1 MFWLVYIFTAAL
13 LSHFVASIKKKN
25 YFIIFM
31 LVFMICITPAQ
42 IQIQT
47 NYSDYAPS
55 VFVFI
60 FNILLEKDFSTRVLR
75 PLLITI
81 PLTFIFLLLFNFLKR
96 KFFES

>member
-1 MFWLVYIFTAAL
+1 MFWLVYIFAAAL
-13 LSHFVASIKKKN
+13 LSHFIASINKKN

-31 LVFMICITPAQ
+31 LVLMIFITPA
-42 IQIQT
+42 QIQT

-55 VFVFI
+55 IFVFI
-60 FNILLEKDFSTRVLR
+60 LNILLEKDFSTRVLR

-81 PLTFIFLLLFNFLKR
+81 SLTFIFSLLFNFFKR